1 MKEAYLTYGPPGC
14 GKTTFVLNHELYDGH
29 NRVNMDEI
37 RKEFAGSR
45 KKPRELW
52 YIAAERLENL
62 CKSGVQNIFIDNTHI
77 MQWQWDIF
85 ANVLTRYGYRITLVY
100 FDLPLEVVQKQNAST
115 ERSENGAVVPPKVVE
130 EFFHKLTPL
139 ELLPYRHDTYIIRR
153 PKMGNCN
160 PAT

>member
-52 YIAAERLENL
+52 DIAAERLEAL
-62 CKSGVQNIFIDNTHI
+62 CKSGVQSIFIDNTHTI
-77 MQWQWDIF
+77 KWQWDIF
-85 ANVLTRYGYRITLVY
+85 ADVLIRYGYRITLVY
-100 FDLPLEVVQKQNAST
+100 FDLPLEAVQKQNAST
-115 ERSENGAVVPPKVVE
+115 ERLKNGAVVPPKAVE
-130 EFFHKLTPL
+130 EFFRRLVPL
-139 ELLPYRHDTYIIRR
+139 ELLPYRYNTYIIRR
-153 PKMGNCN
+153 PGMGNYN